1 MKNKI
6 YLITEYY
13 HENQNT
19 TGYLLGKLYN
29 FLNKQSEIDLVLI
42 AKKDESSPQYNNSH
56 FITSPALDK
65 TNLLKRFLYEFI
77 ISLKFLFE
85 ILKNVKKNSTV
96 FTGTTPIFL
105 LIIIFF
111 TKKIIGFKWVL
122 LVHDVFPENLI
133 AAKVLKN
140 KSYLYKYL
148 KYFFDKIYAS
158 AEQVIV
164 IGHDMKD
171 LVYSK
176 TQIDNIHVVQNW
188 IDYEDIKVQEKSEN
202 KILESLNWHKTD
214 TVVFQ
219 FFGNIGR
226 VQGVDIICKAIQ
238 KMQHPHLAKFIF
250 IGDGAYASTLKEQIN
265 KLKLDNIYYW
275 GALDQKDKSIGLNAC
290 DVALVTLTEG
300 MLGLGVPSKSYFT
313 MAADKPILAIMEKQA
328 EVSTMV
334 NQYNIG
340 WTTPP
345 DDIDALAKKLD
356 DIALNFNQ
364 YKLNSPRNILIENY
378 AEPIAMQKIL
388 KIINEQ
394 SQVKGDNK

>member
-29 FLNKQSEIDLVLI
+29 FLNEQSDIDLVLI
-42 AKKDESSPQYNNSH
+42 AKKDEHCPQYSNAYFISSPK
-56 FITSPALDK
+56 LDK
-65 TNLLKRFLYEFI
+65 RSLLKRFLYEVS
-77 ISLKFLFE
+77 ISLKFLLE
-85 ILKNVKKNSTV
+85 ILRNVKKGSTV

-122 LVHDVFPENLI
+122 LVHDVFPENLV

-140 KSYLYKYL
+140 KSYFYKFL
-148 KYFFDKIYAS
+148 KYFFDKVYTS
-158 AEQVIV
+158 ADQVIV
-164 IGHDMKD
+164 IGNDMKE

-176 TQIDNIHVVQNW
+176 TQLNNIHVIQNW
-188 IDYEDIKVQEKSEN
+188 IDYKDIEVQKKSEN
-202 KILESLNWHKTD
+202 KILKELNWHNTD
-214 TVVFQ
+214 SVVFQ

-226 VQGVDIICKAIQ
+226 VQGVDVICQAIQ
-238 KMQHPHLAKFIF
+238 KMKYLPLAKFIF
-250 IGDGAYASTLKEQIN
+250 IGDGAYASILEEKIN
-265 KLKLDNIYYW
+265 QLKLDNVYFW
-275 GALDQKDKSIGLNAC
+275 GALDQKEKSIGLNAC

-313 MAADKPILAIMEKQA
+313 MAADKPILAIMEEQA

-334 NQYNIG
+334 TQHNIG

-345 DDIDALAKKLD
+345 EDIEALAKKLD
-356 DIALNFNQ
+356 DITLNFTQ

-388 KIINEQ
+388 KVINKLDQAGSKE
-394 SQVKGDNK
+394 